1 MNTTKW
7 LVEPPSWRSEFNLV
21 SSLFDIFHKKSSMWK
36 SPNPPNLRTKIDG
49 LQGLKADKFMDSE
62 KAFNFSTWKPGFLRI
77 FQPKDLL
84 VSKVILIQQHKTNVF
99 FLFLTTKKKVRYTKV
114 ENTNH
119 FSLLSQPT
127 PPGWG
132 CFWWTLVRPSQGH
145 LFDRSN
151 LKCTGP
157 SR

>member
-114 ENTNH
+114 E
-119 FSLLSQPT
+119 T
-127 PPGWG
+127 PIIFP
-132 CFWWTLVRPSQGH
+132 FYPSQHH
-145 LFDRSN
+145 LDGGASDE
-151 LKCTGP
+151 P
-157 SR
+157 